1 MVSRKKAKTTK
12 SKLSEAEL
20 TPFHERFEIQV
31 GISEA
36 RQRFVKRV
44 SNYIFGNFFDGE
56 IDDKV
61 KTRVVLWQVANALGE
76 EYRSYND
83 FKDYVRGDFHRCLQV
98 LEVAYNALPEQTQK
112 MQLNTLI
119 ALVLTQSEID
129 LGISWQKP
137 FFLRSGARLLDQHLV
152 NEPLRWLSDPKYR
165 SVYAPFEKG
174 LPHFLEAEKKPLLL
188 ADVITDMYESVEALS
203 KIVTGRN
210 TKDLSANAEM
220 FIKMVRTSDHYKQL
234 LKDYIS
240 YANQFRHAVK
250 QNDARPAL
258 SISEVESF
266 IYLTGLFIRLAIKS
280 GS

>member
-1 MVSRKKAKTTK
+1 MASKKKAKTTK
-12 SKLSEAEL
+12 SKVSEAEL
-20 TPFHERFEIQV
+20 TPFHERFEIQIGV
-31 GISEA
+31 NDA
-36 RQRFVKRV
+36 RQRFIRRV
-44 SNYIFGNFFDGE
+44 SNYIFGSFFDGQ
-56 IDDKV
+56 IDSTI

-76 EYRSYND
+76 EYKSYND
-83 FKDYVRGDFHRCLQV
+83 FKDYVRGDFHRCLHV
-98 LEVAYNALPEQTQK
+98 LEVSYNALTDPAQK
-112 MQLNTLI
+112 LQLNNMI
-119 ALVLTQSEID
+119 VLVLSQSEID
-129 LGISWQKP
+129 LGVSWQKP
-137 FFLRSGARLLDQHLV
+137 FFTRSGARLLDQHLV

-174 LPHFLEAEKKPLLL
+174 LSHFLEAEKKPLLL

-203 KIVTGRN
+203 KVVTGRN

-220 FIKMVRTSDHYKQL
+220 LIKMVRASDHYKQL

-250 QNDARPAL
+250 QDGARPVL